1 MEFNESES
9 RTCRFL
15 RQSAGKISDVTYSLS
30 AASSKVNL
38 RTFYSFCL
46 LSSFVVKQACG
57 GGEFR
62 FSDANFWVTILL
74 RDSY

>member
-15 RQSAGKISDVTYSLS
+15 QQSTGKVSHVTYSLS

-46 LSSFVVKQACG
+46 LSSFVCG
-57 GGEFR
+57 GGGFR

>member
-15 RQSAGKISDVTYSLS
+15 RQSAGKVSDVTYSLS

-46 LSSFVVKQACG
+46 LSSFVVKQVKQQVEVG
-57 GGEFR
+57 LGSVMQTFG
-62 FSDANFWVTILL
+62 
-74 RDSY
+74 

>member
-15 RQSAGKISDVTYSLS
+15 QQRTGKVSDLTYSLS

-38 RTFYSFCL
+38 STFYSFCL
-46 LSSFVVKQACG
+46 LSSLLLNKRVVEVGLGSVMQTFG
-57 GGEFR
+57 
-62 FSDANFWVTILL
+62 
-74 RDSY
+74 